1 MRERERVSP
10 GWNGNSCCARPTW
23 RSCLPKRKKRKE
35 GVWVYSLFFLTPPP
49 SFPQGF
55 LTHSRMFPLLL
66 SIYMKDGLLH
76 TIKFREKTFLSVS
89 KNIFHVWGMGKLRFR
104 GVEYFWVS
112 LCSAGV
118 VEKNPNWN
126 RWDLVVCS
134 KNSKWALK
142 KVLTS
147 L

>member
-1 MRERERVSP
+1 
-10 GWNGNSCCARPTW
+10 
-23 RSCLPKRKKRKE
+23 
-35 GVWVYSLFFLTPPP
+35 
-49 SFPQGF
+49 
-55 LTHSRMFPLLL
+55 
-66 SIYMKDGLLH
+66 
-76 TIKFREKTFLSVS
+76 
-89 KNIFHVWGMGKLRFR
+89 MGKLRFR